1 MQCRAGFSG
10 LAHINPAG
18 LTRVKFRYCFFW
30 DYARGAIWDI
40 WWILLLS
47 LLIKK
52 SLSIFLFRLPLY
64 YTPYDV
70 TMVIFPS
77 KIDLPKRV
85 SKGPNMASL
94 SALYIYSM
102 HVQCLRNTFCRKHDT
117 VFLALQYWSNLN
129 TASSLT
135 SQSVNNLHI
144 TCFTSFFAALPKSV
158 PSRFEWFFHTSGCRY
173 T

>member
-1 MQCRAGFSG
+1 M
-10 LAHINPAG
+10 
-18 LTRVKFRYCFFW
+18 
-30 DYARGAIWDI
+30 
-40 WWILLLS
+40 
-47 LLIKK
+47 
-52 SLSIFLFRLPLY
+52 FRLPLY

-94 SALYIYSM
+94 SAIYIYIYSM
-102 HVQCLRNTFCRKHDT
+102 HIQCLRNTFCRKHDT
-117 VFLALQYWSNLN
+117 VFLALQYWSNSN

-144 TCFTSFFAALPKSV
+144 TCFTSFLQPCQKACHRVLNDFLTLMVAGIRNSLVISRYSLLNSTSLAATVSI
-158 PSRFEWFFHTSGCRY
+158 RDEI
-173 T
+173 

>member
-1 MQCRAGFSG
+1 M
-10 LAHINPAG
+10 
-18 LTRVKFRYCFFW
+18 
-30 DYARGAIWDI
+30 
-40 WWILLLS
+40 
-47 LLIKK
+47 
-52 SLSIFLFRLPLY
+52 FRLPLD

-70 TMVIFPS
+70 IMVIFPS

-117 VFLALQYWSNLN
+117 VFLALQYLSNLN
-129 TASSLT
+129 TAFSLT

-144 TCFTSFFAALPKSV
+144 TCFTSFLQPCQKACHRVLNDFFTLLVADIRNSLVISRYSLLKSTSLAATVSI
-158 PSRFEWFFHTSGCRY
+158 RDEI
-173 T
+173 